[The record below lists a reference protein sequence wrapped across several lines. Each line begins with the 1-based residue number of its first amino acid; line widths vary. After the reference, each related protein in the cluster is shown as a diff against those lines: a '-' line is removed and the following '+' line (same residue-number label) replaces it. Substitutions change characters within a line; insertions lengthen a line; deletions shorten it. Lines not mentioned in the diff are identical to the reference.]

1 MDDHGGTLMM
11 ESMDGSG
18 ASTNGSVSKR
28 RRKNDG
34 EPSEPRRLRR
44 SHEACTRCRG
54 KKIKCDSKHPRCTAC
69 VTAGVA
75 CNQEDRHRQTTI
87 ARDHTERLEQIVSQ
101 CDALLKRHI
110 QGFSLQTIDDLCSRE
125 GIDISTLQPVQN
137 LPIQTS
143 SSSQPAPAMNPA
155 PPPPPPGYFAHPP
168 PPGVGYYQYPPY
180 MYPAPPP
187 FQLSPLSA
195 PPAHP
200 AATIP
205 GQDPKSND
213 MSSTHALA
221 KSFGV
226 APHIV
231 NNASASPAPL
241 YHYHPP
247 AVVYNSSITPLPSSS
262 TATARLAE
270 EDLAV
275 GSSGLDSGRDRVV
288 QLEMPAPRDTA
299 KWRVVSVFRSQHF
312 SSTPSMDIWI
322 PNDRN
327 TLLEIVD
334 VYFTQLNPHRPVFF
348 RHQFLESLNQLYDEG
363 ASSRPVFDP
372 GFICSLYLVLALGTL
387 SELNRSGYQGE
398 APTGD
403 SAADHENDDSLL
415 SPPSRSG
422 KGKRTAKSATTTSD
436 TGGSRLPADWP
447 AHDEFFDR
455 ALAVKPE
462 LRRQGRTLW
471 RLVGSIV
478 RLAIE
483 LGLHHDPT
491 TQTLIKP
498 KPSSSSPSAT
508 ADNGD
513 TAYEDVPTFTPQECT
528 LRIWLWSIVLVH
540 DRGTSILLGRP
551 LAIAPSD
558 SNTPRPSNRSGETIY
573 TVAGSNVK
581 QPTVNDHISEH
592 FLLSAPIA
600 EIQADIII
608 SLYSPTRQSSE
619 TLLRNASRIIK
630 SIDLFRR
637 SLPPKYMDYFTGTAA
652 WPISK
657 RHFLLD
663 SLDESTGL
671 TLLKLAISRILLLRA
686 LFSSKELE
694 YTERKRALVDA
705 IVQAHNVIAIHTV
718 LVRYPEV
725 GFFTSPVPLHIA
737 AMVILYGRMSKC
749 DVGIPSLIDG
759 EGSDHED
766 GGSNA
771 VRILM
776 EDVWLA
782 LDMLPRFRW
791 RWETGSGS
799 SGGTTPL
806 IAKLAE
812 EVMETSLSEAGL
824 RGLGAPDESDKR
836 GSNDATERGQ
846 NGRSRMI
853 AGIGRQGPV
862 GPPVLIPEPEWVE
875 DATSPNRGKNTG
887 STPVTASG
895 MWGPT
900 WTETVPSPKSQQTTP
915 TLQAAYP
922 PSSYPRSSASA
933 PTGVPSHPYPPPIP
947 TSSPTHTDNS
957 YPHPQYTFNP
967 PVFGPQPVNGT
978 NEKPPKTTSSNA
990 PPSATPTRSNGMQ
1003 PSLSTHMMEVPHSLF
1018 YPIYPDGVPVPPE
1031 GVHRSST
1038 GTPRASNGPLSPPPQ
1053 PPRLSRTTTSG
1064 SSAAQGSGATNSL
1077 LAAVAVQ
1084 ARAHGGQQGAPDI
1097 YMNEERGIQPGHAH
1111 PSGGGFVAL
1120 NPHGSYHVHTGTP
1133 YLPPHH
1139 FNQTLTAQS
1148 SADGPPPSAHQHTS
1162 SQLHHAA
1169 VNSPYP
1175 LHHPAHGSMPPP
1187 PPHTVWASHG
1197 RAMLVNLP
1205 DYLGARI

>member
-1 MDDHGGTLMM
+1 
-11 ESMDGSG
+11 MDGSG
-18 ASTNGSVSKR
+18 ASANGPVSKR

-155 PPPPPPGYFAHPP
+155 PPLPPPGYFAHPP

-247 AVVYNSSITPLPSSS
+247 AVVYNSSITPLPSSSS

-398 APTGD
+398 APIRD
-403 SAADHENDDSLL
+403 SGADHENDDSLL
-415 SPPSRSG
+415 SPPSRPG

-462 LRRQGRTLW
+462 LRVTLSSLQALILLHWYLYAERQGRTLW

-498 KPSSSSPSAT
+498 KSSSSSPSAT

-558 SNTPRPSNRSGETIY
+558 SNTPRPSNRSG
-573 TVAGSNVK
+573 SNVK
-581 QPTVNDHISEH
+581 RPTVNDHISEH

-652 WPISK
+652 WSISK
-657 RHFLLD
+657 RHSLLA

-824 RGLGAPDESDKR
+824 LG
-836 GSNDATERGQ
+836 Q
-846 NGRSRMI
+846 
-853 AGIGRQGPV
+853 
-862 GPPVLIPEPEWVE
+862 PVLIPEPE
-875 DATSPNRGKNTG
+875 
-887 STPVTASG
+887 
-895 MWGPT
+895 
-900 WTETVPSPKSQQTTP
+900 
-915 TLQAAYP
+915 
-922 PSSYPRSSASA
+922 
-933 PTGVPSHPYPPPIP
+933 
-947 TSSPTHTDNS
+947 
-957 YPHPQYTFNP
+957 
-967 PVFGPQPVNGT
+967 
-978 NEKPPKTTSSNA
+978 
-990 PPSATPTRSNGMQ
+990 
-1003 PSLSTHMMEVPHSLF
+1003 
-1018 YPIYPDGVPVPPE
+1018 
-1031 GVHRSST
+1031 SST
-1038 GTPRASNGPLSPPPQ
+1038 GTPHASNGPLSPPPQ

-1064 SSAAQGSGATNSL
+1064 SSAPAAQSSGATNSL
-1077 LAAVAVQ
+1077 LAAVAV
-1084 ARAHGGQQGAPDI
+1084 RRI
-1097 YMNEERGIQPGHAH
+1097 YLLI
-1111 PSGGGFVAL
+1111 
-1120 NPHGSYHVHTGTP
+1120 
-1133 YLPPHH
+1133 
-1139 FNQTLTAQS
+1139 
-1148 SADGPPPSAHQHTS
+1148 
-1162 SQLHHAA
+1162 
-1169 VNSPYP
+1169 
-1175 LHHPAHGSMPPP
+1175 
-1187 PPHTVWASHG
+1187 
-1197 RAMLVNLP
+1197 
-1205 DYLGARI
+1205 I

>member
-1 MDDHGGTLMM
+1 
-11 ESMDGSG
+11 MDGSG
-18 ASTNGSVSKR
+18 ASANGPVSKR

-155 PPPPPPGYFAHPP
+155 PPLPPPGYFAHPP

-247 AVVYNSSITPLPSSS
+247 A
-262 TATARLAE
+262 
-270 EDLAV
+270 DLAV

-387 SELNRSGYQGE
+387 SELNRSGYQ
-398 APTGD
+398 
-403 SAADHENDDSLL
+403 
-415 SPPSRSG
+415 
-422 KGKRTAKSATTTSD
+422 AKSATTTSD

-462 LRRQGRTLW
+462 LRVTLSSLQALILLHWYLYAEACRTLW

-498 KPSSSSPSAT
+498 KSSSSSPSAT

-581 QPTVNDHISEH
+581 RPTVNDHISEH

-652 WPISK
+652 WSISK
-657 RHFLLD
+657 RHSLLA

-824 RGLGAPDESDKR
+824 LG
-836 GSNDATERGQ
+836 Q
-846 NGRSRMI
+846 
-853 AGIGRQGPV
+853 
-862 GPPVLIPEPEWVE
+862 PVLIPEPEWAE
-875 DATSPNRGKNTG
+875 DVISPNRGKNTG
-887 STPVTASG
+887 STPVT
-895 MWGPT
+895 
-900 WTETVPSPKSQQTTP
+900 
-915 TLQAAYP
+915 
-922 PSSYPRSSASA
+922 
-933 PTGVPSHPYPPPIP
+933 
-947 TSSPTHTDNS
+947 
-957 YPHPQYTFNP
+957 
-967 PVFGPQPVNGT
+967 
-978 NEKPPKTTSSNA
+978 
-990 PPSATPTRSNGMQ
+990 
-1003 PSLSTHMMEVPHSLF
+1003 
-1018 YPIYPDGVPVPPE
+1018 
-1031 GVHRSST
+1031 
-1038 GTPRASNGPLSPPPQ
+1038 
-1053 PPRLSRTTTSG
+1053 
-1064 SSAAQGSGATNSL
+1064 
-1077 LAAVAVQ
+1077 
-1084 ARAHGGQQGAPDI
+1084 
-1097 YMNEERGIQPGHAH
+1097 
-1111 PSGGGFVAL
+1111 
-1120 NPHGSYHVHTGTP
+1120 
-1133 YLPPHH
+1133 
-1139 FNQTLTAQS
+1139 
-1148 SADGPPPSAHQHTS
+1148 
-1162 SQLHHAA
+1162 
-1169 VNSPYP
+1169 
-1175 LHHPAHGSMPPP
+1175 
-1187 PPHTVWASHG
+1187 
-1197 RAMLVNLP
+1197 
-1205 DYLGARI
+1205 

>member
-11 ESMDGSG
+11 EPIEGSSG
-18 ASTNGSVSKR
+18 PPANGPVAKR

-69 VTAGVA
+69 VTAGVS

-101 CDALLKRHI
+101 CDALLRRHI
-110 QGFSLQTIDDLCSRE
+110 QNFSLQTIDDLCARE
-125 GIDISTLQPVQN
+125 GIDVSVLQ
-137 LPIQTS
+137 PIQTLPSQNS
-143 SSSQPAPAMNPA
+143 SSNSSRSSQPAPVMNPV

-180 MYPAPPP
+180 VYPAPPP
-187 FQLSPLSA
+187 FQMSPLSA
-195 PPAHP
+195 PPAQST
-200 AATIP
+200 ANIP

-231 NNASASPAPL
+231 KDASASPATL
-241 YHYHPP
+241 YHYPP
-247 AVVYNSSITPLPSSS
+247 PTVIYNAPPSS
-262 TATARLAE
+262 APARMAE

-275 GSSGLDSGRDRVV
+275 GSSGLDSGRDRIV

-312 SSTPSMDIWI
+312 SSSPSMDIWI

-327 TLLEIVD
+327 TLLDIVH
-334 VYFTQLNPHRPVFF
+334 VYFVRLNPHRPVFF
-348 RHQFLESLNQLYDEG
+348 RHQFLESLDQLYDEG
-363 ASSRPVFDP
+363 ATSRPVFDP

-398 APTGD
+398 VSTND
-403 SAADHENDDSLL
+403 SSADHINEDGPS
-415 SPPSRSG
+415 SRSTR
-422 KGKRTAKSATTTSD
+422 GKRAAKSATIAPD
-436 TGGSRLPADWP
+436 AGGSRLPPDWP

-462 LRRQGRTLW
+462 LRVTLSSLQALILLHWYLYAERQGRTLW

-491 TQTLIKP
+491 TQSMPKTKP
-498 KPSSSSPSAT
+498 LSSSPT
-508 ADNGD
+508 GTDNSEP
-513 TAYEDVPTFTPQECT
+513 AYEDVPTFTPLECT
-528 LRIWLWSIVLVH
+528 LRIRLWSIVLVH

-558 SNTPRPSNRSGETIY
+558 SNTPRPLNRSGD
-573 TVAGSNVK
+573 TVFAGPNVK
-581 QPTVNDHISEH
+581 QPMNDHISEH
-592 FLLSAPIA
+592 FVLSAPIA
-600 EIQADIII
+600 DIQADIII
-608 SLYSPTRQSSE
+608 SLYSPTRQSGE
-619 TLLRNASRIIK
+619 TLLRNANRIIK
-630 SIDLFRR
+630 SINLFRR
-637 SLPPKYMDYFTGTAA
+637 SLPSAYKNYFTGTAA
-652 WPISK
+652 WSISE
-657 RHFLLD
+657 RHSLLAG
-663 SLDESTGL
+663 LDESTGL

-686 LFSSKELE
+686 LFSSKELG
-694 YTERKRALVDA
+694 YTERKKALVDA

-737 AMVILYGRMSKC
+737 AMVILYGRMSEC
-749 DVGIPSLIDG
+749 DHGIPGLSDG
-759 EGSDHED
+759 EGSDRED
-766 GGSNA
+766 GRSSA

-799 SGGTTPL
+799 NGGTNPL

-812 EVMETSLSEAGL
+812 EVMESSFPETGL
-824 RGLGAPDESDKR
+824 RGIGVPDELDKR
-836 GSNDATERGQ
+836 GSNTATERVQRGE
-846 NGRSRMI
+846 SRMI

-862 GPPVLIPEPEWVE
+862 GQPVLIPELEWVE
-875 DATSPNRGKNTG
+875 EGASPNRDKKAGN
-887 STPVTASG
+887 TPVSSTG
-895 MWGPT
+895 T
-900 WTETVPSPKSQQTTP
+900 WEHTWAENAASPKSQQTTP

-922 PSSYPRSSASA
+922 PPSYPSSSANA
-933 PTGVPSHPYPPPIP
+933 PSGNVPPS
-947 TSSPTHTDNS
+947 
-957 YPHPQYTFNP
+957 
-967 PVFGPQPVNGT
+967 
-978 NEKPPKTTSSNA
+978 TTS
-990 PPSATPTRSNGMQ
+990 TRGNGMQ
-1003 PSLSTHMMEVPHSLF
+1003 SSGLPTHMMELPHSLF
-1018 YPIYPDGVPVPPE
+1018 YPFYPDGVPVPNE
-1031 GVHRSST
+1031 GAHPPSAGNSH
-1038 GTPRASNGPLSPPPQ
+1038 AANGLLSPPPQ
-1053 PPRLSRTTTSG
+1053 PPRLLRTTASSSSG
-1064 SSAAQGSGATNSL
+1064 PVSASSGTTNSL

-1084 ARAHGGQQGAPDI
+1084 ARAHGGQQAPDM
-1097 YMNEERGIQPGHAH
+1097 YMNEERGIQSGHGHPVGGTFVVLSPPNTYHTHPG
-1111 PSGGGFVAL
+1111 
-1120 NPHGSYHVHTGTP
+1120 
-1133 YLPPHH
+1133 
-1139 FNQTLTAQS
+1139 QTLKTQS
-1148 SADGPPPSAHQHTS
+1148 CIAGPPPSAS
-1162 SQLHHAA
+1162 SQLHSGVA
-1169 VNSPYP
+1169 NSAYP
-1175 LHHPAHGSMPPP
+1175 IHQSAHGSMPPP
-1187 PPHTVWASHG
+1187 SHTVWGSHG
-1197 RAMLVNLP
+1197 VSFS
-1205 DYLGARI
+1205 